1 MVNLYIHERREGDVA
16 VLDLRGRIRISGGT
30 LSFLDQATN
39 RSVQGKS
46 AAANSDAA
54 PHVKN
59 SYISLAAFMNI
70 KIDQS
75 RLLRDFERCSQAC
88 SHGLD

>member
-1 MVNLYIHERREGDVA
+1 VRNTREVQK
-16 VLDLRGRIRISGGT
+16 DLR
-30 LSFLDQATN
+30 LSFLDKASN

-54 PHVKN
+54 LQVKN

-70 KIDQS
+70 KIDHLS
-75 RLLRDFERCSQAC
+75 LLCEFEHCSQAFF
-88 SHGLD
+88 HALD